1 MKDQIK
7 KNLNKYVD
15 FSDAEIDELVSK
27 MVFKTYERKE
37 FIVSEGQVC
46 KHKFFILDGL
56 VRSFYFDEK
65 GKEKIIQFAL
75 ENWWIS
81 NMESFVLG
89 IPSTSTIQAIEKTTL
104 LSISKTDLEQ
114 LYDKIPKLERFFR
127 MLTENMLIAIQRRND
142 IYLQMKSKDR
152 YNDLTRNFPVFAQRV
167 PQYMIA
173 SYLEITPEYLSELR
187 KNQSDYIS

>member
-15 FSDAEIDELVSK
+15 FTDAEIELIVSK
-27 MVFKTYERKE
+27 MAFKTYQRKE
-37 FIVSEGQVC
+37 FIISEGQVC

-81 NMESFVLG
+81 NMESFVLET
-89 IPSTSTIQAIEKTTL
+89 PSTTAIQAIEKTTL
-104 LSISKTDLEQ
+104 LSISKNDLEQ
-114 LYDKIPKLERFFR
+114 LYNKIPKLERFFR
-127 MLTENMLIAIQRRND
+127 MLTENMLIAIQRRSD
-142 IYLQMKSKDR
+142 FYLQMKSKDL
-152 YNDLTRNFPVFAQRV
+152 YQQFVKLHADFAQRI

-187 KNQSDYIS
+187 KNQSD